1 MNHIDPQGLPTTI
14 GVRGWLALLLALA
27 LAPACAV
34 TPPPATGVP
43 APPPLAS
50 QPVMAEPSA
59 SIAATGS
66 LWQPGAGMGELFA
79 SQKAR
84 RVGDI
89 LTIKVAESSSATN
102 NAKTDT
108 GRDSGLTA
116 SIDAFLGMEDR
127 WNNPAHP
134 KYEPFPKVNPY
145 SKIGG
150 TFESTFKGNGTTSRS
165 GDLSAYLTAR
175 VVEVWPNGNLSIVG
189 TREVKVNNERQHITL
204 AGIVRP
210 RDIDADNVILSTYV
224 SDARIEYSGSGIV
237 NDRQEPGWLVRV
249 LDTVW
254 PF

>member
-1 MNHIDPQGLPTTI
+1 MN
-14 GVRGWLALLLALA
+14 RLALIAGLLALV
-27 LAPACAV
+27 LATGCA
-34 TPPPATGVP
+34 TPPPAAVVP
-43 APPPLAS
+43 PPSPLAS
-50 QPVMAEPSA
+50 QPVIAEPA
-59 SIAATGS
+59 AAIAASGS
-66 LWQPGAGMGELFA
+66 LWQPGAGMGELFG

-89 LTIKVAESSSATN
+89 LTIKIAESSSATN

-116 SIDAFLGMEDR
+116 SIDAFLGMEER
-127 WNNPAHP
+127 WKNTAHP
-134 KYEPFPKVNPY
+134 KYEPFPRYNPFSKVEG
-145 SKIGG
+145 K
-150 TFESTFKGNGTTSRS
+150 FESKFKGTGSTSRS

-175 VVEVWPNGNLSIVG
+175 VVDVWPNGNLSIVG
-189 TREVKVNNERQHITL
+189 TREVKVNNERQVITL
-204 AGIVRP
+204 SGIVRS

-237 NDRQEPGWLVRV
+237 HDRQEPGWLVRV